1 MAGYLDSFKYNV
13 NFEVFGLNF
22 SVLSIY
28 TFFLHDLLIS
38 LCMQLIYIRRL
49 GQLICSETL
58 LFNLLDIGYNT
69 EGDGKITVICKL

>member
-1 MAGYLDSFKYNV
+1 MLFLKSLDWI
-13 NFEVFGLNF
+13 L
-22 SVLSIY
+22 VLWAIY

-69 EGDGKITVICKL
+69 